1 MAYGS
6 SLQGLYD
13 SSVIESIVQSQ
24 VIPPEEIKAPDY
36 EKFKE
41 YKFKAGENTVLFSSV
56 FWKPKEIPDIPI
68 PMFAVEDW
76 HEEAQLH
83 IPDIDNNW
91 IWNKPVTER
100 FALALYC
107 GDTTLPMSGRWKY
120 PFDPAEWYYRT
131 LPASQPLL
139 IWQRCDLPWHG

>member
-1 MAYGS
+1 MSSGS
-6 SLQGLYD
+6 GGQSLQGLYD

-24 VIPPEEIKAPDY
+24 ITPTEQVKLPDY

-41 YKFKAGENTVLFSSV
+41 YKFEAGENTVLFSSV

-68 PMFAVEDW
+68 PMFAKEDW

-83 IPDIDNNW
+83 IPDIDDNW

-107 GDTTLPMSGRWKY
+107 GDTTKVLTS
-120 PFDPAEWYYRT
+120 F
-131 LPASQPLL
+131 
-139 IWQRCDLPWHG
+139 